1 VVRRSG
7 ICYGPL
13 GDRATPF
20 DACEVVR
27 HAAKRR
33 LPMFKRI
40 GMHMLLAVSV
50 ALPVA
55 APQLS
60 PDWAQW

>member
-1 VVRRSG
+1 
-7 ICYGPL
+7 
-13 GDRATPF
+13 
-20 DACEVVR
+20 
-27 HAAKRR
+27 
-33 LPMFKRI
+33 MFKRI